1 MKELPELILNKDKKS
16 IFDFTMDDLIIE
28 GYDPH
33 PGIRAP
39 IAV

>member
-1 MKELPELILNKDKKS
+1 VRLID
-16 IFDFTMDDLIIE
+16 DFTLEDIAIE
-28 GYDPH
+28 RYDPH

>member
-1 MKELPELILNKDKKS
+1 VTAID
-16 IFDFTMDDLIIE
+16 DFTLESIRIE